1 MKTHTA
7 DPESDYSQRCM
18 CVCVCVLVG
27 GACGS
32 RRFIVWGGRERVEG
46 GWSKLHRDCS
56 WERERQRGGRPTLSF
71 FLRVGEERGR
81 INRLICHARSH
92 THTFQTNKHTIT
104 QQPSRLHLDQQQ
116 KHQQRQWQRWGRE
129 TKRQRERERQAKRRR
144 RQTLFIVWGVRQERE
159 RDRPSAARPP
169 IYVHSDGR
177 PHVPVCVLSVCAAVG
192 GCVPVFLLGVCS
204 RRMWWVTPRA
214 WRASWP
220 SSGPELLRFDSRCQT
235 RPS

>member
-129 TKRQRERERQAKRRR
+129 TKRQRERERDRQRGGGGRRSSSSEESDR
-144 RQTLFIVWGVRQERE
+144 RERETGLQQLDHPSTFIVMVDHMFLCVCW
-159 RDRPSAARPP
+159 
-169 IYVHSDGR
+169 
-177 PHVPVCVLSVCAAVG
+177 VCVLLWVGVFPCSCSVCVHGACDG
-192 GCVPVFLLGVCS
+192 
-204 RRMWWVTPRA
+204 
-214 WRASWP
+214 
-220 SSGPELLRFDSRCQT
+220 
-235 RPS
+235 

>member
-129 TKRQRERERQAKRRR
+129 TKRQRERETGKEEEEADALHRLRS
-144 RQTLFIVWGVRQERE
+144 QTGERE
-159 RDRPSAARPP
+159 RQA
-169 IYVHSDGR
+169 
-177 PHVPVCVLSVCAAVG
+177 
-192 GCVPVFLLGVCS
+192 F
-204 RRMWWVTPRA
+204 
-214 WRASWP
+214 
-220 SSGPELLRFDSRCQT
+220 SSSTTHLRS
-235 RPS
+235 